1 MYGASP
7 LLNWT
12 EDDLQRWLYGMK
24 KDPDSL
30 RDEIEGNDD
39 YDADDDITQLEE
51 QLEEIE
57 YLLEHKQ
64 EIRDILVRAA
74 MTRIENRNGDPELSN
89 VQRVFEKMASES
101 FKMWVSTVEGRLRS
115 GEHLFGK
122 SKSVPVG
129 SDSQNYSEK
138 LAGQRFKEIVNKV
151 KRYHGVRNIT
161 PDMMR
166 MMFQIMGEIGQIET
180 RHKEALE
187 QLAVDIVSE
196 EFDIPDQM
204 LEATLTPP
212 GSELNIEPDEE
223 EDEDEDEDGGFEVPK
238 KPKSAQ
244 RMEELEMEVDKRR
257 VINALMQGA
266 AKKGHYIFHMVAD
279 ELDAL
284 DPRLMGLYGKLMSL
298 ADFQYWII
306 PDSVMGGQI
315 GGVEKIEWR
324 KAEKPEDKDEEND
337 MERIDVEE
345 GDDIPVVVAKAWIF
359 PLLVHELIKGT
370 LELSAINWADD
381 HLDFEEQKEVIEKAD
396 TPEGEIWGMRLGPGM
411 WEKFLE
417 CIDSENYDIKQWLFR
432 ELTKLP
438 ATQFHE
444 FMKEILSGS
453 QRCKE
458 VVDTLKDLHKGDSS
472 DSIEDMFNDT
482 GYEHMPD
489 ILDNLGEEPEEDDI
503 ENVET
508 DEVDYSRMSK
518 NEIMKLIDDALDK
531 GDFKKV
537 EELHKFV

>member
-1 MYGASP
+1 MKRKSIINEVTNRVVKEKYR
-7 LLNWT
+7 LN
-12 EDDLQRWLYGMK
+12 RI
-24 KDPDSL
+24 
-30 RDEIEGNDD
+30 IE
-39 YDADDDITQLEE
+39 A
-51 QLEEIE
+51 IE
-57 YLLEHKQ
+57 Y
-64 EIRDILVRAA
+64 
-74 MTRIENRNGDPELSN
+74 DPEHPERMNPDLEN
-89 VQRVFEKMASES
+89 
-101 FKMWVSTVEGRLRS
+101 RLRS

-122 SKSVPVG
+122 SKSIPVG
-129 SDSQNYSEK
+129 NDSQNYSEK

-161 PDMMR
+161 PNMMQ
-166 MMFQIMGEIGQIET
+166 MMFQIMGEISEIET
-180 RHKEALE
+180 RHKDALE
-187 QLAVDIVSE
+187 QLAIDIVSE
-196 EFDIPDQM
+196 EFDIPEQM

-212 GSELNIEPDEE
+212 GSQLSIDP
-223 EDEDEDEDGGFEVPK
+223 DEDEDEDDSPEIEMPK

-244 RMEELEMEVDKRR
+244 RMEELELEVDKRR

-306 PDSVMGGQI
+306 PDSVMGGQV

-324 KAEKPEDKDEEND
+324 KAEKPENKDEEND

-381 HLDFEEQKEVIEKAD
+381 HLDFEEQKEVIQKAD

-438 ATQFHE
+438 AKQFHE

-458 VVDTLKDLHKGDSS
+458 VVDTLKDLHKSDSS
-472 DSIEDMFNDT
+472 DSLEDMFDET
-482 GYEHMPD
+482 GYDDMGD
-489 ILDNLGEEPEEDDI
+489 ILDNLGVEPEVEDT
-503 ENVET
+503 ESE
-508 DEVDYSRMSK
+508 EVDYSRMSK
-518 NEIMKLIDDALDK
+518 NEIMKLIDQALDK
-531 GDFKKV
+531 GDFKTV
-537 EELHKFV
+537 EELHKYI

>member
-1 MYGASP
+1 MKRKSIINEVTNRVVKEKYR
-7 LLNWT
+7 LN
-12 EDDLQRWLYGMK
+12 RI
-24 KDPDSL
+24 
-30 RDEIEGNDD
+30 IE
-39 YDADDDITQLEE
+39 A
-51 QLEEIE
+51 IE
-57 YLLEHKQ
+57 Y
-64 EIRDILVRAA
+64 
-74 MTRIENRNGDPELSN
+74 DPEHPERMNPDLEN
-89 VQRVFEKMASES
+89 
-101 FKMWVSTVEGRLRS
+101 RLRS

-122 SKSVPVG
+122 SKSIPVG
-129 SDSQNYSEK
+129 NDSQNYSEK

-161 PDMMR
+161 PNMMQ
-166 MMFQIMGEIGQIET
+166 MMFQIMGEISEIET
-180 RHKEALE
+180 RHKDSLE
-187 QLAVDIVSE
+187 QLAIDIVSE
-196 EFDIPDQM
+196 EFDIPEQM

-212 GSELNIEPDEE
+212 GSQLSIDP
-223 EDEDEDEDGGFEVPK
+223 DEDEDEDDSPEIEMPK

-244 RMEELEMEVDKRR
+244 RMEELELEVDKRR

-306 PDSVMGGQI
+306 PDSVMGGQV

-324 KAEKPEDKDEEND
+324 KAEKPENKDEEND

-381 HLDFEEQKEVIEKAD
+381 HLDFEEQKEVIQKAD

-438 ATQFHE
+438 AKQFHE

-458 VVDTLKDLHKGDSS
+458 VVDTLKDLHKSDSS
-472 DSIEDMFNDT
+472 DSLEDMFDET
-482 GYEHMPD
+482 GYDDMGD
-489 ILDNLGEEPEEDDI
+489 ILDNLGVEPEVEDV
-503 ENVET
+503 ENV
-508 DEVDYSRMSK
+508 EVDYSRMSK
-518 NEIMKLIDDALDK
+518 NEIMKLIDQALDK
-531 GDFKKV
+531 GDFKTV
-537 EELHKFV
+537 EELHKYI